1 MTKKQALRRWRKAC
15 ERWVSRLGLSDYT
28 RTYEILVEAPLEHQ
42 NSNRP
47 GSWVAKCETNTRYK
61 WLKAAAL
68 LEYTAE
74 VDDDGLDETAC
85 HEIVHAVLDPID
97 AVTCEVIDA
106 LPEGARQ
113 GFDAYRAATLE
124 RTTTHIEH
132 VLRLLDKN

>member
-15 ERWVSRLGLSDYT
+15 EKWVSRLGLSDYA
-28 RTYEILVEAPLEHQ
+28 RTYEILVEQPPDHQ
-42 NSNRP
+42 NSTTH

-68 LEYTAE
+68 LEYAVE
-74 VDDDGLDETAC
+74 IDDAGLDETAC

-97 AVTCEVIDA
+97 TVTCEVIDA
-106 LPEGARQ
+106 LPKDAQQ
-113 GFDAYRAATLE
+113 GFEAYRAAALE

-132 VLRLLDKN
+132 VLRLLCKN